1 MMKSTL
7 FFLVFLFFI
16 FGCSNHKTLT
26 VPQIENR
33 QSVKLVFQDGTSA
46 NAFIVSK
53 ENNQLTYIAQSDHQK
68 YTVPVKN
75 IRRVEALNTYLD
87 DLANPISNAEI
98 ERVKSNRNTW
108 GYAIGGAVVGGAAG
122 LVVALP
128 FWYNDVK
135 GIPPYFVAGAGAVV
149 GSIYFAFR
157 GQDKDRTIAVETIR
171 YQRKAERELQEQI
184 EREKKQ
190 LQKIQ
195 ETKKELEKK
204 LQEKKKEKE

>member
-1 MMKSTL
+1 MFL
-7 FFLVFLFFI
+7 LVFLFFI
-16 FGCSNHKTLT
+16 AGCSTSRNLAVTR
-26 VPQIENR
+26 IESR
-33 QSVKLVFQDGTSA
+33 QSVKLTFQDGTSV
-46 NAFIVSK
+46 NAFIFKK
-53 ENNQLTYIAQSDHQK
+53 EKDQLTYIAGNDHQK
-68 YTVPVKN
+68 HNVAIKN
-75 IRRVEALNTYLD
+75 IRRVEALTTPLD

-108 GYAIGGAVVGGAAG
+108 SYGIGGAVIGGATG

-128 FWYNDVK
+128 FWYNNVK

-157 GQDKDRTIAVETIR
+157 GQEKDRTIAVESIR
-171 YQRKAERELQEQI
+171 YQRKAERDLQEQI
-184 EREKKQ
+184 DREKKQ

-204 LQEKKKEKE
+204 LQEKKKEKK